1 MHREYTHALLAM
13 CMSFDEGILFE
24 TGDFECCA
32 FVHLSKDD
40 GSKQMT
46 EAEYKEMEED
56 LSVCELQNMIK
67 PEYHAHLGDFDALL
81 PVARRLCVKEH
92 GPVNNIFLMGSHTR
106 NQGLGTRLVRG
117 IKGYSARQGRGTFAE
132 VSNKRACH
140 LFERNGFSSK
150 PDVRVIDSQLLFK
163 PMAAV

>member
-46 EAEYKEMEED
+46 EAE
-56 LSVCELQNMIK
+56 V
-67 PEYHAHLGDFDALL
+67 
-81 PVARRLCVKEH
+81 RR
-92 GPVNNIFLMGSHTR
+92 
-106 NQGLGTRLVRG
+106 
-117 IKGYSARQGRGTFAE
+117 E
-132 VSNKRACH
+132 VSSPRRVEASAANA
-140 LFERNGFSSK
+140 K
-150 PDVRVIDSQLLFK
+150 PLS
-163 PMAAV
+163 PHSPPAV